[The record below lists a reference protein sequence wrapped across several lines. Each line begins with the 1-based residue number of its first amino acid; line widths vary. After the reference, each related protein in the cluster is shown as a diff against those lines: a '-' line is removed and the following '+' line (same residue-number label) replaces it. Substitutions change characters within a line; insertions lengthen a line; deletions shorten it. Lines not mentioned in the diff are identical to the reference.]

1 MIVFIIVNKYYL
13 FTAQRCIIKTLSNS
27 TQFNLKGSK
36 MKNAVDAVVKEATA
50 VVKAPKV
57 KKEGIG
63 KFVMDMML
71 DTKTAKWTN
80 KEILD
85 KVGEKFPEAKTTY
98 ACIAW
103 YRTHLRGLGKIPQ
116 RAKKVVETQPA
127 A

>member
-1 MIVFIIVNKYYL
+1 
-13 FTAQRCIIKTLSNS
+13 
-27 TQFNLKGSK
+27 

>member
-1 MIVFIIVNKYYL
+1 
-13 FTAQRCIIKTLSNS
+13 
-27 TQFNLKGSK
+27 
-36 MKNAVDAVVKEATA
+36 MKKETVVQETTA
-50 VVKAPKV
+50 VVEAPKV

-71 DTKTAKWTN
+71 NEKTANWTN

-116 RAKKVVETQPA
+116 RAKKVAEAQPA
-127 A
+127 V